1 MNRSSTDSPNN
12 NRYITD
18 FEGRLTIVEVEG
30 RLAVI
35 GHSLGELLGYADGG
49 KQLVGL
55 VSKEWSDEFI
65 DGADVITLRGERL
78 AAFKAACKQLGLD
91 LVDKRAP
98 SLMLLTMSGVQLVLA
113 RSEKPEGKAFRRWLV
128 TEVIPAYES
137 AKQLAGEAAP
147 QLEKGAAPG
156 GQAAAPGNDP
166 AGPGRRTARGRPS
179 MSRGGASGGPPRPPG
194 GRPPGAQ
201 ALPDPD
207 RGAIWCRPAETA
219 EEKLAAAH
227 ARGQELPRAANAD
240 ELVRGQ
246 VLRLV
251 RCTGQRGPLLEV
263 LERLGGARA
272 PAVSGATHAWQVE
285 LTQAAWLVR
294 RLSAGLLVA
303 ARDEVGRLILEHDP
317 RDHQMVSTLVA
328 LITVELCSLPEGVLA
343 EVLAAVPRWRSGM
356 ERPIPL
362 PVSV

>member
-1 MNRSSTDSPNN
+1 MSTTSTDHGPGIPPG
-12 NRYITD
+12 RKFHERITILEH
-18 FEGRLTIVEVEG
+18 EGLPVVIARELGLLLEYSSDGQGIVARISG
-30 RLAVI
+30 
-35 GHSLGELLGYADGG
+35 
-49 KQLVGL
+49 
-55 VSKEWSDEFI
+55 EWSDEFI

-78 AAFKAACKQLGLD
+78 ATFKAACKQLGLD

-156 GQAAAPGNDP
+156 GEAAAPGNDP
-166 AGPGRRTARGRPS
+166 AGPGRRTARGRPT
-179 MSRGGASGGPPRPPG
+179 MSRGGAGGGPPRPPG

-240 ELVRGQ
+240 EIVRGQ
-246 VLRLV
+246 VLRLM
-251 RCTGQRGPLLEV
+251 RGSDQRAPMIAA
-263 LERLGGARA
+263 LERLGGASA
-272 PAVSGATHAWQVE
+272 PPVAGAAQPWEVE
-285 LTQAAWLVR
+285 VTKAIWLVR
-294 RLSAGLLVA
+294 RLSAGLLIA
-303 ARDEVGRLILEHDP
+303 ARDEVGRLILEHDS
-317 RDHQMVSTLVA
+317 RDQRMVGTLVA
-328 LITVELCSLPEGVLA
+328 LIAIELGTLPEGVLA
-343 EVLAAVPRWRSGM
+343 EVLAAVPRWRSGI

-362 PVSV
+362 PVGA